1 MPSITRLPSI
11 DTRASPAW
19 TSVNVCSPVSS
30 GVNVPELRLPES
42 LQLRF
47 VFPHA
52 PVRPVTINGGMEMRA
67 WYDILSL
74 DRGGQTDDVGIRE
87 SALTLHGLISREQE
101 RGIPGDKIVVAGFSQ
116 GGAIALH
123 AALRSTTRLGG
134 LMALSTYLPMPEL
147 LASEVLDKPEVK
159 DLELPVFMAHGTFDP
174 VLPFQL
180 GETSYQQLAGA
191 GYTVDWHEYP
201 MAHAVCGEVGIG
213 EDVVGGL
220 AEDGLVEHVVQG
232 QIVAVR
238 EEAHGLRHTVR
249 GLDQSFSR
257 RVLAARRD
265 RYVPLA

>member
-1 MPSITRLPSI
+1 MSDAETVELETGPNPTG
-11 DTRASPAW
+11 
-19 TSVNVCSPVSS
+19 SVIWLHGLGADGHDFEPI
-30 GVNVPELRLPES
+30 VPELRLPES

-87 SALTLHGLISREQE
+87 SALMLHGLISREQE

-159 DLELPVFMAHGTFDP
+159 DLELPVFMAHGTSDP

-201 MAHAVCGEVGIG
+201 MAHAVCGEEIADIRTWLMSVY
-213 EDVVGGL
+213 
-220 AEDGLVEHVVQG
+220 Q
-232 QIVAVR
+232 
-238 EEAHGLRHTVR
+238 
-249 GLDQSFSR
+249 
-257 RVLAARRD
+257 
-265 RYVPLA
+265 